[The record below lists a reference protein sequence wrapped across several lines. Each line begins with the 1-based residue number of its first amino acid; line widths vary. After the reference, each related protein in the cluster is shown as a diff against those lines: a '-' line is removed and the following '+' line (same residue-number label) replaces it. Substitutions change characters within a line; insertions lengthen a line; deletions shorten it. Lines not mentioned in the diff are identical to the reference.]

1 MDNSINHKPGGP
13 AAHTPNI
20 NPNPNPNPNPKTDMN
35 ETNNDDPV
43 TLKQAAEKFQ
53 CAASSLKNNIKSAKL
68 AATQSGEKA
77 PYMVRLSDVERFLRD
92 TPGIASIFHPATN
105 AESADIVAEAP
116 SATPTSAAPAPAVT
130 LPPVR
135 EPTSGVATAPPAKQA
150 VPTRKEFAGGFPFPD
165 EGAVPPNPATVSR
178 QRASTQEEAH
188 TTPAPPPDA
197 TNERSPKRRRRNRG
211 RGRGLG
217 AGVGVPPE
225 SSGMGARF
233 ISLLAGTTPGERLK
247 LMACLNEL
255 SAMVASA

>member
-1 MDNSINHKPGGP
+1 MDNSINNKSGGP
-13 AAHTPNI
+13 AAQTPKI
-20 NPNPNPNPNPKTDMN
+20 NPNPNSKTDMT
-35 ETNNDDPV
+35 ETINDDPV

-53 CAASSLKNNIKSAKL
+53 CAASSLKNNIKSGKL
-68 AATQSGEKA
+68 AGTQSGEKA
-77 PYMVRLSDVERFLRD
+77 PYMVRLSDVGRFLHNASS
-92 TPGIASIFHPATN
+92 IASVFHPATN
-105 AESADIVAEAP
+105 AEPAETVIESP
-116 SATPTSAAPAPAVT
+116 SATPTSAATAPAMT

-135 EPTSGVATAPPAKQA
+135 EPTCGVATAPSAPPA
-150 VPTRKEFAGGFPFPD
+150 VPTRFEHAGGFPFPD
-165 EGAVPPNPATVSR
+165 ECEASPKPATVSR

-188 TTPAPPPDA
+188 TTPPDA

-217 AGVGVPPE
+217 AGVGVSPE